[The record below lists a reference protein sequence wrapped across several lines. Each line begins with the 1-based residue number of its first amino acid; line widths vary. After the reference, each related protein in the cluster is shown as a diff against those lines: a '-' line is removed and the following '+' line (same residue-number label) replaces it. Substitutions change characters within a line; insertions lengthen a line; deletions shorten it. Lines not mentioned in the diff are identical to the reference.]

1 MNKGW
6 GIIALVVAGL
16 YWLQAVLIPL
26 ALAVL
31 LTFLLSPV
39 VGTLQR
45 RGLGRVPSVLVT
57 VLLAL
62 SILGGIGWTLTR
74 QLVTLADELPRYSLN
89 IHHRIADLRGA
100 SKGGSVEK
108 VQKTVEDVVGEIQK
122 TDTPGVTRQKPVA
135 VVLEPP
141 SILVHLPNLLQALAS
156 AGVVTV
162 LMIFMLL
169 ERRELRDRVIL
180 LIGYRRM
187 TATTRALDEAG
198 ARISRYLLMQSII
211 NGSFGVAVGLGLF
224 LIGVPYAVT
233 WGSLAAALRFIPYL
247 GAFVAALLPL
257 ALSLAV
263 FPGWLQPA
271 LVVGLFLVLEP
282 ITGSVMEPWLYGQSA
297 GVSQVALLIAVT
309 FWAWLWGPV
318 GLLMATPLTVCLIV
332 LGKHLPALGFIVV
345 LMGDRPVIEAK
356 ARYYQRLLARDQDEA
371 TDIVEAYVNTD
382 GRESVYD
389 TVLLPALYYAKQD
402 RDRGL
407 LSEGDAQFVGQAT
420 REILDVLA
428 HDAPAPSERD
438 PGDHPGTDTRVR
450 IVGCPARD
458 EADVLALEMVRHLLD
473 PARYRMEVSRT
484 GMLVAEVLAWVDLH
498 RPALVCIGAVAPGGL
513 SQARHL
519 CKRLRSQ
526 CPELKIVVGRWGL
539 HDEKDADRQHLLAA
553 GADHVET
560 TVLDTQRTLA
570 LVGLTRGQPR
580 PGVATAAG
588 SGGRCPSRAAGGC
601 DWRPALSAAV
611 AVEAS
616 ASEQTAR
623 RLYPAVRSVH
633 RPCCRRRPFVGWI
646 RPRSLL
652 PRQSRAVLARVLA
665 IDPASA
671 PAASAAAPGPAAGPD
686 ACAP

>member
-1 MNKGW
+1 MKAW

-39 VGTLQR
+39 VSTLRR

-57 VLLAL
+57 ALLAL

-74 QLVTLADELPRYSLN
+74 QVVTLADDLPRYSLN
-89 IHHRIADLRGA
+89 IRQRIADLRGA

-108 VQKTVEDVVGEIQK
+108 VQKAVADVVGEIQK
-122 TDTPGVTRQKPVA
+122 TSTPSATPRKPLA
-135 VVLEPP
+135 VVLESS
-141 SILVHLPNLLQALAS
+141 SILVHLPNLLHALAG

-162 LMIFMLL
+162 LVIFMLL
-169 ERRELRDRVIL
+169 ERLELRDRVIL

-187 TATTRALDEAG
+187 TATTSALDEAG
-198 ARISRYLLMQSII
+198 ARISRYLLMQSLI

-224 LIGVPYAVT
+224 LIGVPYAAT

-247 GAFVAALLPL
+247 GAFVALLLPL
-257 ALSLAV
+257 AISLAV

-271 LVVGLFLVLEP
+271 LVVGLFVVLEL
-282 ITGSVMEPWLYGQSA
+282 ITGSVLEPWLYGQSA
-297 GVSQVALLIAVT
+297 GVSQVALLIALT

-332 LGKHLPALGFIVV
+332 LGKHLPALGFLVV

-371 TDIVEAYVNTD
+371 SDIVEAYVNTD

-407 LSEGDAQFVGQAT
+407 LSEEDARFVGQAT
-420 REILDVLA
+420 RDILDVLA
-428 HDAPAPSERD
+428 NDALAPAERD
-438 PGDHPGTDTRVR
+438 PGGHPDTDTPVR
-450 IVGCPARD
+450 ILACPAQD
-458 EADVLALEMVRHLLD
+458 EADVLGLEMMRHLLD
-473 PARYRMEVSRT
+473 PARYRMEVSRI
-484 GMLVAEVLAWVDLH
+484 GMPVVEVLAWVDLH

-539 HDEKDADRQHLLAA
+539 HDEKDADRQQLLAA

-560 TVLDTQRTLA
+560 TLLDTQRTLV
-570 LVGLTRGQPR
+570 LVELAPAHPDPEPTP
-580 PGVATAAG
+580 AAEAV
-588 SGGRCPSRAAGGC
+588 SRAA
-601 DWRPALSAAV
+601 PA
-611 AVEAS
+611 
-616 ASEQTAR
+616 TATA
-623 RLYPAVRSVH
+623 L
-633 RPCCRRRPFVGWI
+633 G
-646 RPRSLL
+646 
-652 PRQSRAVLARVLA
+652 RAQGA
-665 IDPASA
+665 
-671 PAASAAAPGPAAGPD
+671 
-686 ACAP
+686 

>member
-1 MNKGW
+1 MPSPRILGGGTDMNKGW

-62 SILGGIGWTLTR
+62 SILGAVGWTLTR

-100 SKGGSVEK
+100 SQGGSMEK
-108 VQKTVEDVVGEIQK
+108 VQKAVEDVVGELQK
-122 TDTPGVTRQKPVA
+122 TGKVGGPGPKPLA
-135 VVLEPP
+135 VVLEPQ
-141 SILVHLPNLLQALAS
+141 SIFAHLPTFLQAVAS
-156 AGVVTV
+156 AGVVTA

-187 TATTRALDEAG
+187 TATTKALDEAG
-198 ARISRYLLMQSII
+198 GRISRYLLVQSLI

-233 WGSLAAALRFIPYL
+233 WGCLAAALRFIPYL
-247 GAFVAALLPL
+247 GAFVALVLPL
-257 ALSLAV
+257 AVSLAV

-271 LVVGLFLVLEP
+271 LVVGLILVLEL
-282 ITGSVMEPWLYGQSA
+282 ITGWVMEPWLYGQSA
-297 GVSQVALLIAVT
+297 GVSPVALLIALT
-309 FWAWLWGPV
+309 FWTWLWGPV

-332 LGKHLPALGFIVV
+332 LGKHLPAL
-345 LMGDRPVIEAK
+345 RVIEAK

-371 TDIVEAYVNTD
+371 IDIVEAYVNTD

-389 TVLLPALYYAKQD
+389 AVLLPALYYAKQD

-438 PGDHPGTDTRVR
+438 TGDGSVSDPAGTPVR
-450 IVGCPARD
+450 ILGCPARD
-458 EADVLALEMVRHLLD
+458 EADAVALEMVQHLLD
-473 PARYRMEVSRT
+473 PARYRIAVSGT
-484 GMLVAEVLAWVDLH
+484 GMLTAEVIARVDLD
-498 RPALVCIGAVAPGGL
+498 RPALLCIGAVAPGGL

-526 CPELKIVVGRWGL
+526 YPELTIVVGRWGL
-539 HDEKDADRQHLLAA
+539 HDEKDTDRQQLLTA
-553 GADHVET
+553 GADYVET
-560 TVLDTQRTLA
+560 TVLDTQRRLA
-570 LVGLTRGQPR
+570 QVGLTLG
-580 PGVATAAG
+580 
-588 SGGRCPSRAAGGC
+588 
-601 DWRPALSAAV
+601 RPA
-611 AVEAS
+611 
-616 ASEQTAR
+616 
-623 RLYPAVRSVH
+623 
-633 RPCCRRRPFVGWI
+633 
-646 RPRSLL
+646 
-652 PRQSRAVLARVLA
+652 
-665 IDPASA
+665 PASPPVLPWITPTTVTA
-671 PAASAAAPGPAAGPD
+671 LGRAQGA
-686 ACAP
+686 

>member
-31 LTFLLSPV
+31 LSFLLSPV
-39 VGTLQR
+39 VSTLQR

-74 QLVTLADELPRYSLN
+74 QVVTLADELPRYRLN

-100 SKGGSVEK
+100 SKGGTMEK
-108 VQKTVEDVVGEIQK
+108 VQKAVEDLVGEIQK
-122 TDTPGVTRQKPVA
+122 TDTLDVTRQKPVA
-135 VVLEPP
+135 VVLEAP

-156 AGVVTV
+156 AGVVAV
-162 LMIFMLL
+162 LVIFMLL

-211 NGSFGVAVGLGLF
+211 NGGFGVAVGLGLF

-247 GAFVAALLPL
+247 GAFVAMLLPL

-297 GVSQVALLIAVT
+297 GVSQVALLIALT
-309 FWAWLWGPV
+309 FWTWLWGPA
-318 GLLMATPLTVCLIV
+318 GLLMATPLTVCLVV

-371 TDIVEAYVNTD
+371 SDIVEAYVNTD

-428 HDAPAPSERD
+428 HDAPAPSEGD
-438 PGDHPGTDTRVR
+438 PGDRPGSDTRVR

-458 EADVLALEMVRHLLD
+458 EADVLAFEMVRHLLD
-473 PARYRMEVSRT
+473 SARYRMEVSRP

-498 RPALVCIGAVAPGGL
+498 RPALLCIGAVAPGGL

-526 CPELKIVVGRWGL
+526 YPELNIVVGRWGL
-539 HDEKDADRQHLLAA
+539 HDEQDADRQHLLAA

-560 TVLDTQRTLA
+560 TVLDTQRRLV
-570 LVGLTRGQPR
+570 LVGLTRGHPA
-580 PGVATAAG
+580 PESPPPPAPEVALRTVPTTVTAL
-588 SGGRCPSRAAGGC
+588 GRTQAA
-601 DWRPALSAAV
+601 
-611 AVEAS
+611 
-616 ASEQTAR
+616 
-623 RLYPAVRSVH
+623 
-633 RPCCRRRPFVGWI
+633 
-646 RPRSLL
+646 
-652 PRQSRAVLARVLA
+652 
-665 IDPASA
+665 
-671 PAASAAAPGPAAGPD
+671 
-686 ACAP
+686 

>member
-6 GIIALVVAGL
+6 AIIALVFAGL
-16 YWLQAVLIPL
+16 YWLQAVLIPI

-45 RGLGRVPSVLVT
+45 RGLGRVPAVLVT
-57 VLLAL
+57 VVLAL
-62 SILGGIGWTLTR
+62 SVLGGIGWTLTR
-74 QLVTLADELPRYSLN
+74 QLVTLADELPQYSLN
-89 IHHRIADLRGA
+89 IHQRIADLRGA

-122 TDTPGVTRQKPVA
+122 TDKSGVTRQKPIA

-141 SILVHLPNLLQALAS
+141 SILAHLPTLLQALAS
-156 AGVVTV
+156 AVVVTV

-198 ARISRYLLMQSII
+198 ARISRYLLMQSTI
-211 NGSFGVAVGLGLF
+211 NGGFGVAVGLGLF
-224 LIGVPYAVT
+224 LIGVPYAVI
-233 WGSLAAALRFIPYL
+233 WGCLAAALRFIPYV
-247 GAFVAALLPL
+247 GSFVAALLTL

-263 FPGWLQPA
+263 FTGWREPA
-271 LVVGLFLVLEP
+271 LVVGLFLVLDLV
-282 ITGSVMEPWLYGQSA
+282 IMVIEPWLYGQSA
-297 GVSQVALLIAVT
+297 GVSQVALLIAVI
-309 FWAWLWGPV
+309 FWTWLWGPV
-318 GLLMATPLTVCLIV
+318 GLLLATPLTVCLIV

-371 TDIVEAYVNTD
+371 ADIVETYVNTD

-389 TVLLPALYYAKQD
+389 AMLLPALYYAKQD

-407 LSEGDAQFVGQAT
+407 LSEGDAQFVGRAT
-420 REILDVLA
+420 REILDVLVN
-428 HDAPAPSERD
+428 DAPALSGRD
-438 PGDHPGTDTRVR
+438 TGGLSVSGPGADTRIL

-473 PARYRMEVSRT
+473 PARYRIEVSGT
-484 GMLVAEVLAWVDLH
+484 GMLTAEVVTWVDLR
-498 RPALVCIGAVAPGGL
+498 RPALLCIGAVAPGGL

-539 HDEKDADRQHLLAA
+539 HDEMDTDRQLLLTA

-560 TVLDTQRTLA
+560 TVLDTQRILVQ
-570 LVGLTRGQPR
+570 VGLTLG
-580 PGVATAAG
+580 
-588 SGGRCPSRAAGGC
+588 
-601 DWRPALSAAV
+601 RPAPPSPLTLVPEVVPS
-611 AVEAS
+611 
-616 ASEQTAR
+616 TT
-623 RLYPAVRSVH
+623 
-633 RPCCRRRPFVGWI
+633 
-646 RPRSLL
+646 
-652 PRQSRAVLARVLA
+652 
-665 IDPASA
+665 
-671 PAASAAAPGPAAGPD
+671 
-686 ACAP
+686 

>member
-6 GIIALVVAGL
+6 GIIALVVAAL

-39 VGTLQR
+39 VSTLQR

-89 IHHRIADLRGA
+89 IHQRIADLRGA

-108 VQKTVEDVVGEIQK
+108 VQKAVEDVVGEIQK
-122 TDTPGVTRQKPVA
+122 TDTLGVTRQKPVA
-135 VVLEPP
+135 VVVEPP

-162 LMIFMLL
+162 LVIFMLL

-233 WGSLAAALRFIPYL
+233 WGFLAAAFRFIPYL
-247 GAFVAALLPL
+247 GPFVAALLPL
-257 ALSLAV
+257 ALSLAA

-297 GVSQVALLIAVT
+297 GVSQVALLIALT
-309 FWAWLWGPV
+309 FWTWLWGPV

-371 TDIVEAYVNTD
+371 IDIVEAYVNTD

-389 TVLLPALYYAKQD
+389 AVLLPALYYAKQD

-428 HDAPAPSERD
+428 HDAPVPSERD

-498 RPALVCIGAVAPGGL
+498 RPALVCIAAVAPGGL

-526 CPELKIVVGRWGL
+526 CPELEIVVGRWGL
-539 HDEKDADRQHLLAA
+539 HDEKDADCQHLLAA

-560 TVLDTQRTLA
+560 TVLDTQRTLVR
-570 LVGLTRGQPR
+570 VGLTRGHPA
-580 PGVATAAG
+580 PESPPTPAPEVVPWTAPTPATA
-588 SGGRCPSRAAGGC
+588 
-601 DWRPALSAAV
+601 V
-611 AVEAS
+611 
-616 ASEQTAR
+616 
-623 RLYPAVRSVH
+623 
-633 RPCCRRRPFVGWI
+633 
-646 RPRSLL
+646 
-652 PRQSRAVLARVLA
+652 
-665 IDPASA
+665 
-671 PAASAAAPGPAAGPD
+671 
-686 ACAP
+686 ACAQGA

>member
-26 ALAVL
+26 VLAVL

-39 VGTLQR
+39 VGALQR

-62 SILGGIGWTLTR
+62 SVLGGIGWTLTR
-74 QLVTLADELPRYSLN
+74 QLVTLADELPQYSLN
-89 IHHRIADLRGA
+89 IHHRIANLRGA

-108 VQKTVEDVVGEIQK
+108 VQKAVEDVVGEVQK
-122 TDTPGVTRQKPVA
+122 TDARGVTGPKPVA

-141 SILVHLPNLLQALAS
+141 SILAHLPTLFQALAS
-156 AGVVTV
+156 AMVVTV

-211 NGSFGVAVGLGLF
+211 DGSFGVAVGLGLF
-224 LIGVPYAVT
+224 LIGVPYAVI
-233 WGSLAAALRFIPYL
+233 WGSLAAALRFIPYV
-247 GAFVAALLPL
+247 GTFVAALLPL

-271 LVVGLFLVLEP
+271 LVVGLFFVLQLVA
-282 ITGSVMEPWLYGQSA
+282 GSVMEPWLYGQSA
-297 GVSQVALLIAVT
+297 GVSQVALLIAVI

-318 GLLMATPLTVCLIV
+318 GLLLATPLTVCLIV

-371 TDIVEAYVNTD
+371 IDIVEAYVDTD

-402 RDRGL
+402 HDRGL
-407 LSEGDAQFVGQAT
+407 LNEGDAQFVGQAT

-428 HDAPAPSERD
+428 HDAPALSEKE
-438 PGDHPGTDTRVR
+438 PGDHPDLDTLVR
-450 IVGCPARD
+450 ILGCPARD
-458 EADVLALEMVRHLLD
+458 EADVLALEMVRSLLD
-473 PARYRMEVSRT
+473 PARYRMEVSRP

-498 RPALVCIGAVAPGGL
+498 RPELLCIGAVAPGGL
-513 SQARHL
+513 SQARLL
-519 CKRLRSQ
+519 CKRLRLQ

-539 HDEKDADRQHLLAA
+539 HDEMDADRQHLLAA

-560 TVLDTQRTLA
+560 TVLDTQRTLVM
-570 LVGLTRGQPR
+570 VGLTCGHPA
-580 PGVATAAG
+580 PESPPTPAPEVVPWTAPTTATALGHGQGA
-588 SGGRCPSRAAGGC
+588 
-601 DWRPALSAAV
+601 
-611 AVEAS
+611 
-616 ASEQTAR
+616 
-623 RLYPAVRSVH
+623 
-633 RPCCRRRPFVGWI
+633 
-646 RPRSLL
+646 
-652 PRQSRAVLARVLA
+652 
-665 IDPASA
+665 
-671 PAASAAAPGPAAGPD
+671 
-686 ACAP
+686 

>member
-1 MNKGW
+1 MKAW

-39 VGTLQR
+39 VSTLQR

-74 QLVTLADELPRYSLN
+74 QVVTLADDLPRYSLN
-89 IHHRIADLRGA
+89 IRHRIADLRGA
-100 SKGGSVEK
+100 SKGSSVEK
-108 VQKTVEDVVGEIQK
+108 VQKAVEDVVGEIQK
-122 TDTPGVTRQKPVA
+122 TGTPSVTPQKPPLA
-135 VVLEPP
+135 VVLESS
-141 SILVHLPNLLQALAS
+141 SILVHLPNLLHALAG

-162 LMIFMLL
+162 LVIFMLL
-169 ERRELRDRVIL
+169 ERLELRDRVIL

-198 ARISRYLLMQSII
+198 ARISRYLLMQSIV

-247 GAFVAALLPL
+247 GAFVALLLPL
-257 ALSLAV
+257 AISLAV
-263 FPGWLQPA
+263 FPGWLEPA
-271 LVVGLFLVLEP
+271 LVVGLFLVLEL
-282 ITGSVMEPWLYGQSA
+282 ITGSGLEPWLYGQSA
-297 GVSQVALLIAVT
+297 GVSQVALLIALT

-332 LGKHLPALGFIVV
+332 LGKHLPALGFLVV

-371 TDIVEAYVNTD
+371 SDIVEAYVSTD

-428 HDAPAPSERD
+428 HDAPASAERD
-438 PGDHPGTDTRVR
+438 PGAPRARHTGPDRRVSR
-450 IVGCPARD
+450 SRRGGCPG
-458 EADVLALEMVRHLLD
+458 
-473 PARYRMEVSRT
+473 VSRWCDTCSTRRGT
-484 GMLVAEVLAWVDLH
+484 G
-498 RPALVCIGAVAPGGL
+498 
-513 SQARHL
+513 
-519 CKRLRSQ
+519 
-526 CPELKIVVGRWGL
+526 
-539 HDEKDADRQHLLAA
+539 
-553 GADHVET
+553 
-560 TVLDTQRTLA
+560 
-570 LVGLTRGQPR
+570 
-580 PGVATAAG
+580 
-588 SGGRCPSRAAGGC
+588 
-601 DWRPALSAAV
+601 WR
-611 AVEAS
+611 
-616 ASEQTAR
+616 
-623 RLYPAVRSVH
+623 
-633 RPCCRRRPFVGWI
+633 
-646 RPRSLL
+646 
-652 PRQSRAVLARVLA
+652 
-665 IDPASA
+665 
-671 PAASAAAPGPAAGPD
+671 
-686 ACAP
+686 

>member
-6 GIIALVVAGL
+6 AIIALVVAAL

-39 VGTLQR
+39 VDALQW
-45 RGLGRVPSVLVT
+45 RGLGRVPAVLVT
-57 VLLAL
+57 VLLVL
-62 SILGGIGWTLTR
+62 SVLGGIGWTLAH
-74 QLVTLADELPRYSLN
+74 QMVTLADELPRYNLN
-89 IHHRIADLRGA
+89 IHRRIENLRGA

-108 VQKTVEDVVGEIQK
+108 VQKTVEDVVREIQK
-122 TDTPGVTRQKPVA
+122 TDKPGVTGQKPIAVA
-135 VVLEPP
+135 LEPP
-141 SILVHLPNLLQALAS
+141 SILAHLPSIFQALAS
-156 AGVVTV
+156 SVVVMV

-180 LIGYRRM
+180 LIGYRRV

-198 ARISRYLLMQSII
+198 ARISRYLLMQSIL

-233 WGSLAAALRFIPYL
+233 CGTLAAALRFIPYV
-247 GAFVAALLPL
+247 GTYSAALLPL

-263 FPGWLQPA
+263 FPGWLEPA
-271 LVVGLFLVLEP
+271 LVVGLFLLEQLVTNMV
-282 ITGSVMEPWLYGQSA
+282 IEPWLYGQSA
-297 GVSQVALLIAVT
+297 GVSRVALLVAVI

-318 GLLMATPLTVCLIV
+318 GLLLATPLTVCLLV
-332 LGKHLPALGFIVV
+332 LSRHLPALGFLVV

-356 ARYYQRLLARDQDEA
+356 ARYYQRLLARDRDEA
-371 TDIVEAYVNTD
+371 ADIVETYVSAD

-389 TVLLPALYYAKQD
+389 AVLLPALYYAKQD

-407 LSEGDAQFVGQAT
+407 LTEGDAQFVGQAT

-428 HDAPAPSERD
+428 HDAPAPSEKSSGDLSVSD
-438 PGDHPGTDTRVR
+438 PGADTRVW

-458 EADVLALEMVRHLLD
+458 EADALALEMVRHLLD
-473 PARYRMEVSRT
+473 PARYRIEVIGTS
-484 GMLVAEVLAWVDLH
+484 MLTAEVVAWVDVH
-498 RPALVCIGAVAPGGL
+498 HPALLCIGAVAPGGL

-539 HDEKDADRQHLLAA
+539 HDEKDADRKQLLAA
-553 GADHVET
+553 GADHVEM

-570 LVGLTRGQPR
+570 QVGLTLER
-580 PGVATAAG
+580 ALD
-588 SGGRCPSRAAGGC
+588 PS
-601 DWRPALSAAV
+601 
-611 AVEAS
+611 
-616 ASEQTAR
+616 
-623 RLYPAVRSVH
+623 
-633 RPCCRRRPFVGWI
+633 
-646 RPRSLL
+646 
-652 PRQSRAVLARVLA
+652 
-665 IDPASA
+665 PAS
-671 PAASAAAPGPAAGPD
+671 
-686 ACAP
+686 